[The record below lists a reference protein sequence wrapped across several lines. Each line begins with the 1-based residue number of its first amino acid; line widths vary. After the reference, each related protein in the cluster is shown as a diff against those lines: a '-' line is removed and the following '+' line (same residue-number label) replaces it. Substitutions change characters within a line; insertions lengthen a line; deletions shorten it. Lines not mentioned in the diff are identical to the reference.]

1 MTAECWEDI
10 RGVRDA
16 IGGPL
21 PGEPENPMT
30 ERASNS
36 SNPVRY
42 TQFLI
47 FIAGM
52 GGLLYGIDIG
62 IIAAALLYLSKT
74 VNLTVGQTSLIVAAV
89 LGGGMCSSLVAGVLG
104 DWFGRKRMMVVSG
117 LMFVTSVG
125 LIVISQGFVPLL
137 VGRLL
142 QGASG
147 GVIAVV
153 VPLYLAECLGAKHR
167 GKGTAA
173 FQFMLTFGIVIA
185 ALIGWFY
192 TSHAEAA
199 IAASAGNL
207 VAIKAVQ
214 DAAWRGMFLA
224 VVYPGLIFMVGS
236 FFLSESPR
244 WLFRHGRKTET
255 LDALRRSSPEQEAQ
269 LQFHEMQELAAEK
282 TDSPKAGSGGP
293 LLQRKYVIPFVLA
306 CIVLACNQTT
316 GINSILSFLVIIL
329 KQAGMTA
336 AHATQGD
343 VAVKII
349 NCAMTL
355 VAVAFVDRKGRK
367 FLLKAGTGG
376 IIVALV
382 AGALVFRTVE
392 SKRVDAKDQ
401 LQRLVSG
408 NRLEAPLTQLGLG
421 DASGKPLTLTVLY
434 TYGAGDRVATVVS
447 SDANPTIDITPEAG
461 KEAMGSLVI
470 KRALYGPVPSQTTGW
485 LIMGCMA
492 LFIASFAFGPGVV
505 VWITLS
511 ELMPTRIRS
520 TGMGIA
526 LLLNQGISTLIA
538 AVFLPVVGNYGYA
551 AMFVFWA
558 LCTVVYFSTAAFF
571 LPETKGKTLEEIE
584 AHFDGV
590 RVAE

>member
-1 MTAECWEDI
+1 
-10 RGVRDA
+10 
-16 IGGPL
+16 
-21 PGEPENPMT
+21 MT
-30 ERASNS
+30 ERAL
-36 SNPVRY
+36 NPLRY

-47 FIAGM
+47 FIAGL

-74 VNLTVGQTSLIVAAV
+74 IDLTVEQTSVIVAAV
-89 LGGGMCSSLVAGVLG
+89 LGGGMCSSLVTGVLA
-104 DWFGRKRMMVVSG
+104 DWFGRKRMMIVSG
-117 LMFVTSVG
+117 LMFVASVG

-153 VPLYLAECLGAKHR
+153 VPLYLAECLGSKHR

-192 TSHAEAA
+192 TSRAEAA
-199 IAASAGNL
+199 IVASAGNP
-207 VAIKAVQ
+207 VAIRALQ

-224 VVYPGLIFMVGS
+224 VVYPGLTFMVGS

-244 WLFRHGRKTET
+244 WLFLRGRKKEA
-255 LDALRRSSPEQEAQ
+255 LFALRRSSSEDEAQ
-269 LQFHEMQELAAEK
+269 QQLHEMDELAAEK
-282 TDSPKAGSGGP
+282 FDGKTKRAGGL

-316 GINSILSFLVIIL
+316 GINSILSFLVVIL
-329 KQAGMTA
+329 KQAGMSA
-336 AHATQGD
+336 RHATQGD

-349 NCAMTL
+349 NCVMTL
-355 VAVAFVDRKGRK
+355 VAVAFVDRKGRT
-367 FLLKAGTGG
+367 FLLKVGTGG
-376 IIVALV
+376 IIVALA

-392 SKRVDAKDQ
+392 SKRVDEKDRLQQ
-401 LQRLVSG
+401 LVIGDRLQV
-408 NRLEAPLTQLGLG
+408 PLAQLGLG
-421 DASGKPLTLTVLY
+421 DASGKPVTLTVLY

-447 SDANPTIDITPEAG
+447 TDPNPAIDIRPEAG
-461 KEAMGSLVI
+461 KESAGRLAI
-470 KRALYGPVPSQTTGW
+470 NRALYGPVPSETTGW

-526 LLLNQGISTLIA
+526 LLLNQGISTAIA

-558 LCTVVYFSTAAFF
+558 LCTVVYFSTASFF

-584 AHFDGV
+584 AHFDGTRLAEPV
-590 RVAE
+590 R

>member
-1 MTAECWEDI
+1 
-10 RGVRDA
+10 
-16 IGGPL
+16 
-21 PGEPENPMT
+21 MT
-30 ERASNS
+30 ERTL
-36 SNPVRY
+36 NPVRY
-42 TQFLI
+42 TQFLT

-74 VNLTVGQTSLIVAAV
+74 VNLTVEQTSVIVAAV
-89 LGGGMCSSLVAGVLG
+89 LGGGMCSSLVAGVLA

-117 LMFVTSVG
+117 LMFVASVG

-137 VGRLL
+137 LGRLL

-199 IAASAGNL
+199 IATAAGNL
-207 VAIKAVQ
+207 TTIKAVQ

-224 VVYPGLIFMVGS
+224 VVYPGSIFMIGS

-244 WLFRHGRKTET
+244 WLFRRGRKEEALT
-255 LDALRRSSPEQEAQ
+255 ALRRSSTEDEAQ
-269 LQFHEMQELAAEK
+269 LQLHEMQELAAEK
-282 TDSPKAGSGGP
+282 TDGEKSTSDGP

-329 KQAGMTA
+329 KQAGLSA
-336 AHATQGD
+336 SHATQGD

-349 NCAMTL
+349 NCVMTL
-355 VAVAFVDRKGRK
+355 VAVAFVDRKGRT
-367 FLLKAGTGG
+367 FLLKIGTGG

-382 AGALVFRTVE
+382 TGALVFRTVE
-392 SKRVDAKDQ
+392 SKRVDEKER
-401 LQRLVSG
+401 LQQLVSG
-408 NRLEAPLTQLGLG
+408 DRLQVPFAKLGLE
-421 DASGKPLTLTVLY
+421 DTNGKPITLTVLY

-447 SDANPTIDITPEAG
+447 TDPNPTIDIRPEAG
-461 KEAMGSLVI
+461 KESAGRLVI
-470 KRALYGPVPSQTTGW
+470 ERALYGPVPSETTGW

-526 LLLNQGISTLIA
+526 LLINQGISTAIA

-551 AMFVFWA
+551 AMFLFWA

-584 AHFDGV
+584 AHFDGA
-590 RVAE
+590 RVTQQLG

>member
-1 MTAECWEDI
+1 MTD
-10 RGVRDA
+10 
-16 IGGPL
+16 
-21 PGEPENPMT
+21 
-30 ERASNS
+30 RASNT
-36 SNPVRY
+36 VRY
-42 TQFLI
+42 SQFLI
-47 FIAGM
+47 VIAGM

-74 VNLTVGQTSLIVAAV
+74 VNLTVEQTSMIVAAV
-89 LGGGMCSSLVAGVLG
+89 LGGGMCSSLVAGVLA
-104 DWFGRKRMMVVSG
+104 DWFGRKRMMIFSG
-117 LMFVTSVG
+117 LMFVASVG
-125 LIVISQGFVPLL
+125 LIVLSQGFVPLL

-153 VPLYLAECLGAKHR
+153 VPLYLAECLGAKNR
-167 GKGTAA
+167 GKGTAV

-192 TSHAEAA
+192 TSRAEAA
-199 IAASAGNL
+199 ITAAKGIP

-236 FFLSESPR
+236 IFLSESPR
-244 WLFRHGRKTET
+244 WLFRRGRKEEA
-255 LDALRRSSPEQEAQ
+255 LAALRRSSTEDEAELQ
-269 LQFHEMQELAAEK
+269 LREMEELAAEK
-282 TDSPKAGSGGP
+282 TVGVKTNAGEP

-306 CIVLACNQTT
+306 CIVLVCNQTT

-329 KQAGMTA
+329 RQAGMTA
-336 AHATQGD
+336 RHATQGD

-349 NCAMTL
+349 NCTMTL
-355 VAVAFVDRKGRK
+355 VAIAFVDRKGRK

-382 AGALVFRTVE
+382 TGALVFRTIE
-392 SKRVDAKDQ
+392 SKRVDEKDK
-401 LQRLVSG
+401 LQRLVRG
-408 NRLEAPLTQLGLG
+408 DKLQVPLAQLGL
-421 DASGKPLTLTVLY
+421 DDWTGKPVTLTVLY
-434 TYGAGDRVATVVS
+434 TYGAGDRVATVLS
-447 SDANPTIDITPEAG
+447 TDQNPSLDIAPEAG
-461 KEAMGSLVI
+461 KEAAGGLVI
-470 KRALYGPVPSQTTGW
+470 VRALYGPMPSETTGW

-538 AVFLPVVGNYGYA
+538 AVFLPVVGNHGYA

-558 LCTVVYFSTAAFF
+558 LCTVVYFLTAAFF

-584 AHFDGV
+584 AGFDK
-590 RVAE
+590 RAANA

>member
-1 MTAECWEDI
+1 MTD
-10 RGVRDA
+10 
-16 IGGPL
+16 
-21 PGEPENPMT
+21 
-30 ERASNS
+30 RASNT
-36 SNPVRY
+36 VRY
-42 TQFLI
+42 SQFLI
-47 FIAGM
+47 VIAGM

-74 VNLTVGQTSLIVAAV
+74 VNLTVEQTSMIVAAV
-89 LGGGMCSSLVAGVLG
+89 LGGGMCSSLVAGVLA
-104 DWFGRKRMMVVSG
+104 DWFGRKRMMIFSG
-117 LMFVTSVG
+117 LMFVASVG
-125 LIVISQGFVPLL
+125 LIVLSQGFVPLL

-153 VPLYLAECLGAKHR
+153 VPLYLAECLGAKNR
-167 GKGTAA
+167 GKGTAV

-192 TSHAEAA
+192 TSRAEAA
-199 IAASAGNL
+199 ITAAKGIP

-236 FFLSESPR
+236 IFLSESPR
-244 WLFRHGRKTET
+244 WLFRRGRKEEA
-255 LDALRRSSPEQEAQ
+255 LAALRRSSTEDEAELQ
-269 LQFHEMQELAAEK
+269 LREMEELAAEK
-282 TDSPKAGSGGP
+282 TVGVKTNAGEP

-306 CIVLACNQTT
+306 CIVLVCNQTT

-329 KQAGMTA
+329 RQAGMTA
-336 AHATQGD
+336 RHATQGD

-349 NCAMTL
+349 NCTMTL
-355 VAVAFVDRKGRK
+355 VAIAFVDRKGRK

-382 AGALVFRTVE
+382 TGALVFRTIE
-392 SKRVDAKDQ
+392 SKRVDEKDK
-401 LQRLVSG
+401 LQRLVRG
-408 NRLEAPLTQLGLG
+408 DKLQVPLAQLGL
-421 DASGKPLTLTVLY
+421 DDWTGKPVTLTVLY
-434 TYGAGDRVATVVS
+434 TYGAGDRVATVLS
-447 SDANPTIDITPEAG
+447 TDRNPALDIAPEAG
-461 KEAMGSLVI
+461 KEAAGGLVI
-470 KRALYGPVPSQTTGW
+470 EHALYGPMPSESTGW

-538 AVFLPVVGNYGYA
+538 AVFLPVVGNHGYA

-558 LCTVVYFSTAAFF
+558 LCTVVYFLTAAFF

-584 AHFDGV
+584 AGFDK
-590 RVAE
+590 RAANA

>member
-1 MTAECWEDI
+1 
-10 RGVRDA
+10 
-16 IGGPL
+16 
-21 PGEPENPMT
+21 MT
-30 ERASNS
+30 ERTL
-36 SNPVRY
+36 NPVRY
-42 TQFLI
+42 TQFLT

-74 VNLTVGQTSLIVAAV
+74 VNLTVEQTSVIVAAV
-89 LGGGMCSSLVAGVLG
+89 LGGGMCSSLVAGVLA

-117 LMFVTSVG
+117 LMFVASVG

-137 VGRLL
+137 LGRLL

-199 IAASAGNL
+199 IATAAGNL
-207 VAIKAVQ
+207 TTIKAVQ

-224 VVYPGLIFMVGS
+224 VVYPGSIFMIGS

-244 WLFRHGRKTET
+244 WLFRRGRKEEALT
-255 LDALRRSSPEQEAQ
+255 ALRRSSTEDEAQ
-269 LQFHEMQELAAEK
+269 LQLHEMQELAAEK
-282 TDSPKAGSGGP
+282 TDGEKSTSDGP

-329 KQAGMTA
+329 KQAGMSA
-336 AHATQGD
+336 SHATQGD

-349 NCAMTL
+349 NCVMTL
-355 VAVAFVDRKGRK
+355 VAVAFVDRKGRT
-367 FLLKAGTGG
+367 FLLKIGTGG

-382 AGALVFRTVE
+382 TGALVFRTVE
-392 SKRVDAKDQ
+392 SKRVDEKER
-401 LQRLVSG
+401 LQQLVSG
-408 NRLEAPLTQLGLG
+408 DRLQVPFAKLGLE
-421 DASGKPLTLTVLY
+421 DTNGKPITLTVLY

-447 SDANPTIDITPEAG
+447 TDPNPTIDIRPEAG
-461 KEAMGSLVI
+461 KESAGRLVI
-470 KRALYGPVPSQTTGW
+470 ERALYGPVPSETTGW

-526 LLLNQGISTLIA
+526 LLINQGISTAIA

-551 AMFVFWA
+551 AMFLFWA

-584 AHFDGV
+584 AHFDGA
-590 RVAE
+590 RVTQQLG